1 MRKNLLFGM
10 LFFQFFS
17 ASAQWSKCTL
27 PAGVYPFSLAI
38 HADTIY
44 LGTLS
49 NGMYRSVNGGSGWTE
64 INSGIVNKQ
73 IWTVYCTGNQI
84 FAAAANGYIYRS
96 SNGGDSWV
104 TANSG
109 ISSTTIIKSFA
120 AFDGKLFAASTNKG
134 VYISADNGTT
144 WTQHNSGITGLV
156 ASALLVA
163 ESDLF
168 VSVLQLVYKY
178 DRTAQTWTSKSNGIP
193 NNTVTCLTGLKDNS
207 QNLKLFACSGNSKDV
222 VRSENKGDNWVM
234 ANNGLPNVGV
244 VSLTAVGTSV
254 FAGNDY
260 GVYQTT
266 DLGNNWTDVSTG
278 FQIAS
283 QASFITSGSTDLYV
297 IQGAALWKRSLSA
310 FGITGLNN
318 RLKEQKLTFF
328 PNPAKDVIHIETTEP
343 IVKTEIY
350 SISGDL
356 IDQNQTGATKQDIN
370 SLKAGMYFLK
380 VYGAS
385 TISIGTFIKR

>member
-1 MRKNLLFGM
+1 MRKFLLSGI

-17 ASAQWSKCTL
+17 AGAQWVKCPL

-44 LGTLS
+44 LGTIS
-49 NGMYRSVNGGSGWTE
+49 NGLYRSVNAGTSWTE
-64 INSGIVNKQ
+64 INTGIVNKQ
-73 IWTVYCTGNQI
+73 IWTIYCTGNQI
-84 FAAAANGYIYRS
+84 FAAAANGNVYRS

-104 TANSG
+104 AANNG

-134 VYISADNGTT
+134 IYISTDNGNT
-144 WTQHNSGITGLV
+144 WAQHNSGITGLV
-156 ASALLVA
+156 ASTLLVA
-163 ESDLF
+163 ENDLF
-168 VSVLQLVYKY
+168 AGVLQLVYKY
-178 DRTAQTWTSKSNGIP
+178 DKAGQTWISKSNGIP
-193 NNTVTCLTGLKDNS
+193 NNTITCLTGLKDNS

-222 VRSENKGDNWVM
+222 ERSDNKGESWVM

-266 DLGNNWTDVSTG
+266 DFGNNWTDVSTG
-278 FQIAS
+278 FQLAS
-283 QASFITSGSTDLYV
+283 QAGFITPSSTDLYV
-297 IQGAALWKRSLSA
+297 LQGAALWKRSLSA

-318 RLKEQKLTFF
+318 HLREQKLTFF
-328 PNPAKDVIHIETTEP
+328 PNPAEDFISVEMSEP
-343 IVKTEIY
+343 VVKTEIY
-350 SISGDL
+350 SLSGSL
-356 IDQNQTGATKQDIN
+356 AGQNTTGNHKIEIKSLQTG
-370 SLKAGMYFLK
+370 LYFVK
-380 VYGAS
+380 VYGAT
-385 TISIGTFIKR
+385 TISTGRFVKK